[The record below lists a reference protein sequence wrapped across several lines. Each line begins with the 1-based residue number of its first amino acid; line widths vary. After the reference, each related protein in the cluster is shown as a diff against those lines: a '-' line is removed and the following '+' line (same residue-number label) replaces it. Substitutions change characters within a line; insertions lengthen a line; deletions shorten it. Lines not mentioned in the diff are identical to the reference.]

1 MSRWGQWY
9 PPARPIAVKNGIQ
22 TRSKKGNI
30 GETWW
35 SKRFISALERIGI
48 GSRLERG
55 RSYARK
61 GQVVSI
67 NIRDATVYA
76 QVQGTKPRP
85 YNITI
90 SFTRFNDLQWAQIFD
105 ALASQALF
113 TASLLGGEIPQ
124 EIETIF
130 TGVNLS
136 LLPGSAKDIKTDC
149 DCPDFANPCKHIAAV
164 YYILAEQFD
173 RDPFLIFSL
182 RGRDR
187 DAVLENLRKRRSAIA
202 PVETEAEVPEPE
214 SPAVPEPDGCELVP
228 LSGCVASF
236 WDAAETLDSFP
247 IHLYK
252 KPELEAAAL
261 KRLGPSLFR
270 INNKDI
276 ADLLA
281 PVYSH
286 AREYVLGEL
295 RRLESEPEKVPAV
308 DPKPPITRGRKK
320 RV

>member
-1 MSRWGQWY
+1 MSRWGEWY

-22 TRSKKGNI
+22 ARSRKGNI

-35 SKRFISALERIGI
+35 SKRFIAALEHIGI

-61 GQVVSI
+61 GQVISI
-67 NIRDATVYA
+67 KIHDATVYA
-76 QVQGTKPRP
+76 QVQGTMPRP
-85 YNITI
+85 YKITI
-90 SFTRFNDLQWAQIFD
+90 SFTRFTDRQWEQIFD

-113 TASLLGGEIPQ
+113 TAMLLGGEIPQ
-124 EIETIF
+124 EIETVF
-130 TGVNLS
+130 TSVKLS
-136 LLPGSAKDIKTDC
+136 LLPASAKDIKTDC
-149 DCPDFANPCKHIAAV
+149 DCPDYANPCKHIAAV

-187 DAVLENLRKRRSAIA
+187 EAVLENLRNLRSANA
-202 PVETEAEVPEPE
+202 PVETEGEAPEPE
-214 SPAVPEPDGCELVP
+214 SPVVPEPEGCVLAP
-228 LSGCVASF
+228 LSECVDSF
-236 WDAAETLDSFP
+236 WDAAETLDTFP

-270 INNKDI
+270 INNKDLG
-276 ADLLA
+276 DLLM

-295 RRLESEPEKVPAV
+295 MLLESEPEKVPAV
-308 DPKPPITRGRKK
+308 NPKPAITRGRKK